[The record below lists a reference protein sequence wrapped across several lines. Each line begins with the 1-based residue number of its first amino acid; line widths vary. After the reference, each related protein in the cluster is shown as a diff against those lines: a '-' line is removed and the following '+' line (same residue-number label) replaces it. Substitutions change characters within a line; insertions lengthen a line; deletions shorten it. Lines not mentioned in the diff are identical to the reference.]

1 MLPPDA
7 RAILRDLLKPPAGR
21 TLAHTVCTT
30 FTVDLAAALAVPLNF
45 AARDLGTTP
54 DPVGVMEAVRSC
66 SSRIDIFY
74 QAGQAAVPSQA
85 SDVLA
90 FLEPVLHPVTAPRR
104 GYLFHPKIWF
114 LKYVDAEGAE
124 SYRLVCSTR
133 NLTNDRSWD
142 AVISLDGAGGS
153 RPAAGNAPLAR
164 FVRGLPGLTVMPLE
178 DLRRANIEN
187 LAEEARRVV
196 WELPDDASALTF
208 HLLGMDGRDARPDFS
223 GYRRLIVSPFVDAG
237 GLATLIPDSGSNTV
251 VVARPEHLDRLE
263 DVPAD
268 VELRVLSVLAELED
282 ERAAG
287 ELSGLHAKLTIVERA
302 RLAHLFLGS
311 ANATHAAYGGNVEFL
326 VEVIRGAAKYGVDAH
341 LSADTGMGAMLEEY
355 QPHTPELDPDDEGRF
370 ALQNLLRGLAEKD
383 WFVTVTPGV
392 SNHDLS
398 VRTTTSLPLSTA
410 RITVELIT
418 LRGEARDL
426 VPGKPADATF
436 SPVGLADITPFLVL
450 MAEEDGLRE
459 SSVIPAHLVGD
470 PEDRLDA
477 VLARQVD
484 TPEKFLRFLLLVLG
498 LAGANPPADIDG
510 TGAGGAGWWGTGGGA
525 VFELLARAL
534 ADNPGSLDDLAR
546 IVDRLARTEAG
557 LAILPEGFIPLWERV
572 LEARDLVKAQ
582 R

>member
-1 MLPPDA
+1 VLPPDA
-7 RAILRDLLKPPAGR
+7 RAILRDLLKPPGGL
-21 TLAHTVCTT
+21 TLAHAVGTT
-30 FTVDLAAALAVPLNF
+30 FTVDLAAALAVPLSF

-66 SSRIDIFY
+66 SSRIDVFY
-74 QAGQAAVPSQA
+74 QAGQAVVPSQA

-114 LKYVDAEGAE
+114 LKYVDADGAG

-164 FVRGLPGLTVMPLE
+164 FLRGLPGMTVSPLE
-178 DLRRANIEN
+178 DLRRASIEK

-208 HLLGMDGRDARPDFS
+208 HPLGMEGRDSLPDFS
-223 GYRRLIVSPFVDAG
+223 GYRRLIVSPFVDAE
-237 GLATLIPDSGSNTV
+237 GLATLIPDTRSTTV

-263 DVPAD
+263 ESPAR

-311 ANATHAAYGGNVEFL
+311 ANATRAGYGGNVEFL
-326 VEVIRGAAKYGVDAH
+326 VEVVRGAARYGVDAH
-341 LSADTGMGAMLEEY
+341 LSPDTGMGAMLEEY
-355 QPHTPELDPDDEGRF
+355 QPHTPEFDPNEEGRF

-383 WFVTVTPGV
+383 WYVTVTHGV
-392 SNHDLS
+392 DNHDLS
-398 VRTTTSLPLSTA
+398 VRTMTPLPVSGA
-410 RITVELIT
+410 RISIELIT

-426 VPGKPADATF
+426 VPGKPADAAF
-436 SPVGLADITPFLVL
+436 FNVGLADITPFLVL
-450 MAEEDGLRE
+450 TAEKDGLRE
-459 SSVIPAHLVGD
+459 SSVVPAHLVGD

-498 LAGANPPADIDG
+498 LAGANPPADGSD
-510 TGAGGAGWWGTGGGA
+510 AGGVGWWGTGGGA

-557 LAILPEGFIPLWERV
+557 LAILPAGFLPLWERV
-572 LEARDLVKAQ
+572 LEARDLVKT
-582 R
+582 RR